1 MDGEPEGVL
10 DGRAGDVGVLRAAG
24 DLLGVVGGLRVELDP
39 GDGRGLALLVL
50 GELEENRRN
59 RLREEMSVRI

>member
-10 DGRAGDVGVLRAAG
+10 DGRAGDVGVLCPAG

-50 GELEENRRN
+50 GELETNRRN
-59 RLREEMSVRI
+59 RLREKMSARI